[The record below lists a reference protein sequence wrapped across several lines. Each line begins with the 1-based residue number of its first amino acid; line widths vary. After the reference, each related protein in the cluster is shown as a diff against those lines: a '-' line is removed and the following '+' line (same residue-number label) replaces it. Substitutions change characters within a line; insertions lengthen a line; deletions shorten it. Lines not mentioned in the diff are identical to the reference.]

1 MAELKFNTLYD
12 QMSGANQ
19 DFYDD
24 TFTQYYDPN
33 QEWTNQKNVLTMKT
47 LPDQSTPDFNAM
59 QNAYNQAAQSKT
71 ANKFNWGSL
80 LGMSSAD
87 AAMPT
92 DAETAAIERS
102 GINTL
107 PGAQESPYADRIM
120 DPDLMEQAQY
130 RSMLERKPV
139 NVPSMRL
146 EGEPYFA
153 EGWKSGDIFD
163 RDTTLTGYQPFPEG
177 DQFRNKNKY
186 LGSTDYLSTLEPSL
200 AGAQQDRRGFQF
212 PSIMKG
218 LGAIRDKLRPSPEE
232 QFGASYF
239 PQTDTGRVN
248 YDPNQQLYGG
258 MNVDTLFGEGAGA
271 AGQKRIDRLQKT
283 IDNYQQQW
291 GHLSQDE
298 YDVKLKRRQDQLK
311 QFKTQQAAYG
321 QALAAQNIQAQKDKA
336 AADAPAAP
344 TGQWQPTGRDYTPE
358 QYSAIGRQHYTG
370 PGMAFEARPSAS
382 GIGPKKEGGYIRPRY
397 SNGGRVGILSV
408 F

>member
-1 MAELKFNTLYD
+1 MRNYYD
-12 QMSGANQ
+12 YEDAIPRLQQ
-19 DFYDD
+19 DDFYEN
-24 TFTQYYDPN
+24 FKN
-33 QEWTNQKNVLTMKT
+33 QQLAERGI
-47 LPDQSTPDFNAM
+47 
-59 QNAYNQAAQSKT
+59 T
-71 ANKFNWGSL
+71 A
-80 LGMSSAD
+80 AD
-87 AAMPT
+87 AAQILPRKKPLLEDPNFQEGRRKHGPT
-92 DAETAAIERS
+92 Y
-102 GINTL
+102 GPL
-107 PGAQESPYADRIM
+107 GP
-120 DPDLMEQAQY
+120 DPF
-130 RSMLERKPV
+130 
-139 NVPSMRL
+139 RL
-146 EGEPYFA
+146 
-153 EGWKSGDIFD
+153 
-163 RDTTLTGYQPFPEG
+163 
-177 DQFRNKNKY
+177 
-186 LGSTDYLSTLEPSL
+186 
-200 AGAQQDRRGFQF
+200 

-239 PQTDTGRVN
+239 PQTDTGRV
-248 YDPNQQLYGG
+248 YQDPNQSLYGG
-258 MNVDTLFGEGAGA
+258 MNVSTIGHEGIEG

-283 IDNYQQQW
+283 IDNYQKQW

-382 GIGPKKEGGYIRPRY
+382 GRGPKKEGGYMRPRY
-397 SNGGRVGILSV
+397 SNGGRVGILAA